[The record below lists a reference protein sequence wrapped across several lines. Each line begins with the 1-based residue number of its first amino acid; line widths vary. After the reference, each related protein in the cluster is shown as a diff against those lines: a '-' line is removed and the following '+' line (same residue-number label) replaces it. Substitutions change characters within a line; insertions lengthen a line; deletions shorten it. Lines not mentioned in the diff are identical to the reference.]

1 MSILNSNL
9 KQLKKQDRNR
19 KTKRVLD
26 FVLLVLCSA
35 SIFASLVMSY
45 KLGRIDERKVWQKK
59 EAADNRIPVPV
70 PYFDRGSYVPAPYEH
85 KTP

>member
-9 KQLKKQDRNR
+9 KKLKKQDRNP
-19 KTKRVLD
+19 KKERVFN
-26 FVLLVLCSA
+26 FVLLLLCSA

-45 KLGRIDERKVWQKK
+45 KLGRLDERKVWQKK
-59 EAADNRIPVPV
+59 EEVDNRIPVPV
-70 PYFDRGSYVPAPYEH
+70 PYFDRGNYVPATHEY